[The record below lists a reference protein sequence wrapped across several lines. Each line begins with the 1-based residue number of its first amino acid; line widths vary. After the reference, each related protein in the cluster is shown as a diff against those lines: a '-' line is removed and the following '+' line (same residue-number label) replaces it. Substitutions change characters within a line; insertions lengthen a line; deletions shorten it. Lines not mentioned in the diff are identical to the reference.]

1 MTAEEV
7 MDVIE
12 RLPGCAGQA
21 ADAVSAYSQVKMG
34 NVPKLLNIQQSVQIM
49 DAFSTTEVA
58 QIIVKHRRFSGSSR
72 TKFVWTPTCWSLV
85 GKTVRGRSVGT
96 WTEKSAEMYWMGEN
110 AELRVY
116 FRSSETKVIS
126 VSVRG

>member
-1 MTAEEV
+1 MHRRYSQNKVLLRLKMTAEEV

-21 ADAVSAYSQVKMG
+21 ADAVSAYSQVKME

-58 QIIVKHRRFSGSSR
+58 QIIVKH
-72 TKFVWTPTCWSLV
+72 
-85 GKTVRGRSVGT
+85 
-96 WTEKSAEMYWMGEN
+96 
-110 AELRVY
+110 
-116 FRSSETKVIS
+116 
-126 VSVRG
+126 